1 MLIHVRVVKTTVSRL
16 LADNKQAI
24 KGYEKGSLGDT
35 IQERLRLFHIKI
47 YIRKLKGLK
56 TMSIN

>member
-1 MLIHVRVVKTTVSRL
+1 MLIHVRVVKTTV
-16 LADNKQAI
+16 I
-24 KGYEKGSLGDT
+24 KGYEKGSLSDT

-47 YIRKLKGLK
+47 YIRNLKGLK

>member
-1 MLIHVRVVKTTVSRL
+1 MLIHVRVVKTNVSRV

-24 KGYEKGSLGDT
+24 KGNEKGSLSDT
-35 IQERLRLFHIKI
+35 IQERLRLFHTKI

>member
-1 MLIHVRVVKTTVSRL
+1 MLIHVRVVKTTVSRV
-16 LADNKQAI
+16 LADDKETI
-24 KGYEKGSLGDT
+24 KGYEKWSLSDT

-56 TMSIN
+56 TVSSN

>member
-1 MLIHVRVVKTTVSRL
+1 MLIHVRVVKTTVSRV
-16 LADNKQAI
+16 LADNKKAI
-24 KGYEKGSLGDT
+24 KGNEKGSLSDT
-35 IQERLRLFHIKI
+35 IQERLPLFHIKI